1 MKKRRVR
8 RLWST
13 KQLARLERDYPR
25 MPTWKVARAV
35 KRPVYSVYAK
45 AIALGL
51 RKTPE
56 YLASPAACRLR
67 RGDNIGAPYRFKPG
81 QVPANKGLRRPG
93 WHRGRMK
100 ETQFKKGARNWHQ
113 MPLGA
118 TRLVDGYLY
127 VKVAEVQHQPYTV
140 NWKLLHI
147 IEWERANGRPLPEG
161 HVLRFRDGNRLNTA
175 LANLELITRRENA
188 RRNAIHRLPEPLKRA
203 IFVKAALT
211 RKINRMEEE
220 RVEDA

>member
-81 QVPANKGLRRPG
+81 QVPANKGLRRQAQR
-93 WHRGRMK
+93 WR
-100 ETQFKKGARNWHQ
+100 
-113 MPLGA
+113 
-118 TRLVDGYLY
+118 
-127 VKVAEVQHQPYTV
+127 
-140 NWKLLHI
+140 
-147 IEWERANGRPLPEG
+147 
-161 HVLRFRDGNRLNTA
+161 
-175 LANLELITRRENA
+175 
-188 RRNAIHRLPEPLKRA
+188 
-203 IFVKAALT
+203 
-211 RKINRMEEE
+211 
-220 RVEDA
+220 